1 MKVVIIGGVAAGPKS
16 GTVLARRL
24 PEAEIV
30 LFQREK
36 NISYGTCG
44 LPYFASGDIGSF
56 TELINTSY
64 GTPRDSGF
72 FKKTKGITV
81 KPETEVISIDRSAK
95 KVKVKDLKS
104 GEVFEESYDKLVIAT
119 GANPVKAPF
128 EIPESDRI
136 EHFTRPEDAVNFRKK
151 AETGQVGKAVV
162 IGGGFIGCELAE
174 AASSL
179 WGIETVLIEKEDQLL
194 PYVLDKEMS
203 KIVERE
209 MARQDVRVHLG
220 TAVEKIKLSDDG
232 NPIVRIEGENIETD
246 YIFLCLG
253 VRPEVSL
260 ANESGLDLGT
270 TGGIKVNRH
279 LQTSDSD
286 IYAGGDCI
294 ESYNLISKQPLYIPM
309 GSLAN
314 RHGRVIAENI
324 AGGDETFNGVT
335 GAFFVKVFD
344 KNVGAVGLSETA
356 AEDFGIET
364 GTVWGSFPDKP
375 DYYPEV
381 KTLVLKLV
389 YEKNTERL
397 LGLQAVGNGDIF
409 RRIDVMSTFLY
420 DGKRIDDL
428 FDFEHG
434 YAPPYSEAM
443 DPLHQLAGLAKAKTR
458 GIDIASFDFVKNCD
472 MIWLDVREPEE
483 IAVLPWPSDDGRV
496 IKSITLNDLR
506 EHLDELDKEKQIYI
520 VCRRGPRSYQAAVI
534 LRNAGFKKVAV
545 LGGGTQAA
553 LS

>member
-16 GTVLARRL
+16 GTVLARRM
-24 PEAEIV
+24 PKAEIV

-44 LPYFASGDIGSF
+44 LPYFASGDIESF

-64 GTPRDSGF
+64 GTPRDPGF

-81 KPETEVISIDRSAK
+81 RPETEVISIDRSAK
-95 KVKVKDLKS
+95 NVKVKDLKS
-104 GEVFEESYDKLVIAT
+104 GEEFEESYDKLVIAT
-119 GANPVKAPF
+119 GAYPVKAPF

-136 EHFTRPEDAVNFRKK
+136 GHFTRPEDAINFRKK

-203 KIVERE
+203 LIVERE
-209 MARQDVRVHLG
+209 MARQEVEVHLG
-220 TAVEKIKLSDDG
+220 TTVEKITLSGDG
-232 NPIVRIEGENIETD
+232 NPVVHIEGESIETD

-253 VRPEVSL
+253 VKPEVSL
-260 ANESGLDLGT
+260 ARESSLDLGT
-270 TGGIKVNRH
+270 TGGIRVDKH
-279 LQTSDSD
+279 LRTSDSD

-344 KNVGAVGLSETA
+344 KNVGAVGLSEIA
-356 AEDFGIET
+356 AKNCGIET
-364 GTVWGSFPDKP
+364 ETVWGSFPDKP

-381 KTLVLKLV
+381 KTFVLKLV

-397 LGLQAVGNGDIF
+397 LGLQAIGNGDIF
-409 RRIDVMSTFLY
+409 RRIDVMSTFLH
-420 DGKRIDDL
+420 DGKKIDDL

-443 DPLHQLAGLAKAKTR
+443 DPLHQLAGLAKAKAR
-458 GIDIASFDFVKNCD
+458 GMDIACFNFDKNGD
-472 MIWLDVREPEE
+472 VTWLDVREPEE
-483 IAVLPWPSDDGRV
+483 ISALPWPSDDGQI

-506 EHLDELDKEKQIYI
+506 EHLNKLDKEKQIYI
-520 VCRRGPRSYQAAVI
+520 VCRRGARSYQAALI
-534 LRNAGFKKVAV
+534 LKNAGFKKVAV